1 LNQARSKT
9 AAAAATQKRKRRTKD
24 EIAADN
30 ARADAEKKRQ
40 KELTEENHRV
50 VAQMDINE
58 DIDRAETAAQTI
70 RTFGD
75 LERDSETG
83 EEFEGYND
91 VSQGEDSDP
100 DSDGQTND
108 LKVRY
113 FSQFM
118 SREVLTHRTEDKQ
131 STSEKDQGPPSKS

>member
-1 LNQARSKT
+1 MVQ
-9 AAAAATQKRKRRTKD
+9 
-24 EIAADN
+24 I
-30 ARADAEKKRQ
+30 
-40 KELTEENHRV
+40 
-50 VAQMDINE
+50 DINK
-58 DIDRAETAAQTI
+58 DIDRAETAARTI
-70 RTFGD
+70 RTFDD

-91 VSQGEDSDP
+91 ISQGEDSDP